1 MALAGAGK
9 GDRIEMRD
17 FRRTSPSPSGLKT
30 DVCFIEGE
38 NTMNDDH
45 KQPSLTSGFSLF
57 FGPCPVLR
65 ALY

>member
-45 KQPSLTSGFSLF
+45 KQPSLTSGF
-57 FGPCPVLR
+57 
-65 ALY
+65 